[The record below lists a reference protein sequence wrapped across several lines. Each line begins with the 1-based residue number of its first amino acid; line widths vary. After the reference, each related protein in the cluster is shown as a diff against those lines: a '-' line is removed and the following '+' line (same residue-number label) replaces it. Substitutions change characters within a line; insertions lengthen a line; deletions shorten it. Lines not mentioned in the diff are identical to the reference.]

1 MVGTWCR
8 PASPYGMLQLP
19 LFNWVYVASYA
30 LGVAS
35 SLVLILSGWVSAWS
49 CTTPVG
55 FDRMLLCLFV
65 TGSRL
70 WFSFLR
76 VVSCLC
82 HLNST
87 PRTIAQ
93 PVLLRSRT
101 GNSLSLGRRVVPL
114 CPLRFQ
120 LLHGQVELAR

>member
-1 MVGTWCR
+1 MVGVWRR

-30 LGVAS
+30 LEVAS
-35 SLVLILSGWVSAWS
+35 SLVFILSGWVSAWS

-55 FDRMLLCLFV
+55 FDRMLRALFIV

-70 WFSFLR
+70 CFSFLC

-82 HLNST
+82 HFDST
-87 PRTIAQ
+87 PRTIA
-93 PVLLRSRT
+93 
-101 GNSLSLGRRVVPL
+101 
-114 CPLRFQ
+114 
-120 LLHGQVELAR
+120 

>member
-1 MVGTWCR
+1 MVGVWRR

-55 FDRMLLCLFV
+55 FDRMLPCL
-65 TGSRL
+65 L
-70 WFSFLR
+70 
-76 VVSCLC
+76 
-82 HLNST
+82 
-87 PRTIAQ
+87 
-93 PVLLRSRT
+93 
-101 GNSLSLGRRVVPL
+101 
-114 CPLRFQ
+114 
-120 LLHGQVELAR
+120 